1 MKKQLPLL
9 ALAAL
14 CASLLTARADDTYK
28 IDPVHSSISFKVR
41 HFFSYVTGD
50 FTKFE
55 GTIQVDSAH
64 PEKSSVTATI
74 DAASVDTKNAHRDED
89 LRSANFFEVAKYP
102 TITFKSKSVKQTG
115 ADSGDI
121 VGDLTMHGVTKEITL
136 HAKFLGKGKGMG
148 GQGDQRLGGETRP
161 DQAERLRPELEQG
174 GRRHRGGGCRGHGH
188 DRRRSGRGAVTVV
201 AGGA

>member
-1 MKKQLPLL
+1 MKKLLSVLVLLFLPLL
-9 ALAAL
+9 TVQAAE
-14 CASLLTARADDTYK
+14 TYK

-55 GTIQVDSAH
+55 GTIHVDPDH

-74 DAASVDTKNAHRDED
+74 DAASVNTKNEKRDED
-89 LRSANFFEVAKYP
+89 LRSEHFFDVPKYP

-121 VGDLTMHGVTKEITL
+121 IGDLTMRGVTKEITL
-136 HAKFLGKGKGMG
+136 HTKFLGKGKGMG
-148 GQGDQRLGGETRP
+148 DKPISGWQVT
-161 DQAERLRPELEQG
+161 LEPI
-174 GRRHRGGGCRGHGH
+174 
-188 DRRRSGRGAVTVV
+188 RRSEYGLTWSKAVEGVAVV
-201 AGGA
+201 GEDVSIAIDVEADRMP